1 MSEILQKR
9 LWNAKV
15 RGILRLSLLHLWNLA
30 WNIIAKAEIQNTE
43 ILMGCMFHLCYF
55 VSNFNQETDSN
66 TKHAFIMS
74 GLPQK
79 LAYKGII

>member
-1 MSEILQKR
+1 MLQKDAGMHK
-9 LWNAKV
+9 LV
-15 RGILRLSLLHLWNLA
+15 EFLPIILLHLWTLA
-30 WNIIAKAEIQNTE
+30 WNIIAKAEIQIIE
-43 ILMGCMFHLCYF
+43 ILMGCMFHLCHF